1 MKKLNLIIH
10 HHALVYGDYQGF
22 WFPSFIGSW
31 VNEITKHFE
40 KVAFIAEMSKTK
52 IENQD
57 FLVFAPN
64 LEIIPIGTR
73 GQNTSKEKNKK
84 IFEIAE
90 KYSNEYDQLLIRGI
104 TPRQYQVYKA
114 FNKLPCSFLM
124 VGSIIDSKPKLKPDF
139 KSILL
144 WVIYFLRRTQLK
156 LIGKNS
162 LVLANSPQIVKEFKI
177 QFRIE
182 AQFVPTNTLQNSDFD
197 NFCFRGFKQEPVLL
211 FCGRVVKEKGI
222 EEVIL
227 AIAQLKNAGK
237 VFKLKIVG
245 SITDSYREYLNNLII
260 KEGIHEKVSFE
271 GFKKFGPELFSYYLS
286 SDFFVLPSY
295 HEGFPHSIW
304 EASAKCIPILTTCVG
319 GIPGLVSNEEVCFIE
334 TRSAESIV
342 QSIEFLL
349 ENPDI
354 AEKMVKSAFEKGKQF
369 SIQNC
374 VIILKKKL
382 EEKAYS

>member
-10 HHALVYGDYQGF
+10 HHALVYEDYQGF

-31 VNEITKHFE
+31 INEITKQFG
-40 KVAFIAEMSKTK
+40 KVAFIAEMAKTK
-52 IENQD
+52 LENQD
-57 FLVFAPN
+57 FLVVAPN

-73 GQNTSKEKNKK
+73 GQNSSREKNKK
-84 IFEIAE
+84 IHEIAE
-90 KYSNEYDQLLIRGI
+90 KYSNEYDQLIIRGI

-114 FNKLPCSFLM
+114 FKKLPCSFLM
-124 VGSIIDSKPKLKPDF
+124 VGSIIDSKRKLKPDF

-144 WVIYFLRRTQLK
+144 WFIYYLRRFQLR
-156 LIGKNS
+156 LIAKNS
-162 LVLANSPQIVKEFKI
+162 LVLANSPQIVKEFKSE
-177 QFRIE
+177 FGIE

-197 NFCFRGFKQEPVLL
+197 NFCFRGFKPEPVLL

-222 EEVIL
+222 EELIL
-227 AIAQLKNAGK
+227 AIAQLKKAGK
-237 VFKLKIVG
+237 VFRLQIVG
-245 SITDSYREYLNNLII
+245 SITDSYKGYLNNLII

-295 HEGFPHSIW
+295 HEGFPHAIW
-304 EASAKCIPILTTCVG
+304 EASASCTPILTTRVG
-319 GIPGLVSNEEVCFIE
+319 GIPGLVSNREVCFIE
-334 TRSAESIV
+334 TRSVESIV

-349 ENPDI
+349 KNPDV
-354 AEKMVKSAFEKGKQF
+354 AAKMVKCALEKGKQF

-374 VIILKKKL
+374 VNILKKNL
-382 EEKAYS
+382 EDESK